1 MKKFAKVVRIVT
13 IAPVSAIM
21 ISLLVYFCLP
31 STFNSIYELLLM
43 IFIIGMIPTLAY
55 PIQRYFKIFQGD
67 PRSAER
73 KLAFIF
79 SIAAYTLGA
88 LIAIVHPIPEMQ
100 KIIYFTYFFSGL
112 IMCLTNFGLR
122 VKASG
127 HMCGI
132 AGPIAIAIYFFGYQY
147 LFLMVILIL
156 VGWSSLKLKRH
167 SFQDLVVGFII
178 PIISLA
184 ISILIIK

>member
-1 MKKFAKVVRIVT
+1 MKKFAKVIRIVT
-13 IAPVSAIM
+13 IAPVSAII
-21 ISLLVYFCLP
+21 ISLFMYIWLP
-31 STFNSIYELLLM
+31 TTFNSIYELLLM
-43 IFIIGMIPTLAY
+43 FFILGIIPTLAY
-55 PIQRYFKIFQGD
+55 PIQRYFNIFQGD
-67 PRSAER
+67 SRQAER

-88 LIAIVHPIPEMQ
+88 LIAVVHPIPELQ

-112 IMCLTNFGLR
+112 LMCFTNYVLHIR
-122 VKASG
+122 ASG

-147 LFLMVILIL
+147 LFLFILLML
-156 VGWSSLKLKRH
+156 VGWSSIKLKRH
-167 SFQDLVVGFII
+167 HFQDLVVGFII

-184 ISILIIK
+184 ISIILI